1 MDEADRFRISLDVLA
16 SGEANH
22 VGGQLQYIEP
32 DIAATFGKW
41 VDISRATVST
51 RLQLDSR

>member
-16 SGEANH
+16 SGEATH